1 MIRCNREMAL
11 KLPDV
16 PVTSKGI
23 PDLPLTETE
32 KPQILT
38 IFCCDLVMLL
48 IYKKNAGKRLLIQI
62 LKSIPYLW
70 SNYAVCVAIQ

>member
-1 MIRCNREMAL
+1 MIRWNRVMAL
-11 KLPDV
+11 TLLDAL
-16 PVTSKGI
+16 VTSKGI

-38 IFCCDLVMLL
+38 IFCCNLVMLL
-48 IYKKNAGKRLLIQI
+48 IYKKNAGKRLLIQV

-70 SNYAVCVAIQ
+70 SHYAVCVAIQ